1 MSSEKSVARKGHVKP
16 GTRIA
21 LLNPVKAVVASLG
34 LEDPVITKDPGA
46 ADLVFVFAASKAELN
61 ARMTPAMKSL
71 GPRAHLWVFFKKG
84 AAAAGLDMNR
94 DDVWAVAE
102 KGGLR
107 PVGLLSVDEVW
118 SAFRFRRAQP

>member
-1 MSSEKSVARKGHVKP
+1 MTTSQKSVARKGHIKP
-16 GTRIA
+16 GARIA
-21 LLNPVKAVVASLG
+21 LLHPVKAVVASLG
-34 LEDPVITKDPGA
+34 LEDPVITKDPSS
-46 ADLVFVFAASKAELN
+46 ADLVFVFAASHAELK
-61 ARMTPAMKSL
+61 ARMPSAMKSL

-107 PVGLLSVDEVW
+107 PVSLLSVDDVW
-118 SAFRFRRAQP
+118 SAFRFRRA